1 MPDNNAV
8 PAEETTS
15 LEAAEAALDRLATK
29 LATPPLATQIRRL
42 LPKIERA
49 LETGA
54 SYAQVLETLRECGI
68 EMPMTTFRSTLHR
81 ARLKRDRDAEGGRK
95 KNTAHGVSPEATA
108 VPAQGG
114 GEGSQG
120 KKRNPL
126 AIPPRPKTFEWDPL
140 ERPRVTFVTKKKPD
154 AGKEP

>member
-1 MPDNNAV
+1 
-8 PAEETTS
+8 
-15 LEAAEAALDRLATK
+15 
-29 LATPPLATQIRRL
+29 LATQIRRL

-49 LETGA
+49 LEAGA

-95 KNTAHGVSPEATA
+95 KNTEHGVSPEAA
-108 VPAQGG
+108 PAQGG
-114 GEGSQG
+114 GEGSQS
-120 KKRNPL
+120 KKCNPL
-126 AIPPRPKTFEWDPL
+126 AIPQRPKTFEWDPL
-140 ERPRVTFVTKKKPD
+140 ERPQVTFVTKKKPD

>member
-8 PAEETTS
+8 PPEETTS

-49 LETGA
+49 LEAGA

-95 KNTAHGVSPEATA
+95 RRTRADSSAEATDRS
-108 VPAQGG
+108 AQDV

-120 KKRNPL
+120 KMRNPL
-126 AIPPRPKTFEWDPL
+126 AIPPRPKTFEWDPT
-140 ERPRVTFVTKKKPD
+140 ERPQVTFVTKKKLD
-154 AGKEP
+154 AD

>member
-1 MPDNNAV
+1 MPDNKTV
-8 PAEETTS
+8 PPEETTS

-29 LATPPLATQIRRL
+29 LAAPPLATQIRRL

-49 LETGA
+49 LEAGA

-81 ARLKRDRDAEGGRK
+81 ARLKRDRDEEGGRK
-95 KNTAHGVSPEATA
+95 RRTRIDSSAEATDRS
-108 VPAQGG
+108 AQDG

-126 AIPPRPKTFEWDPL
+126 AIPPRPKTFEWDPT
-140 ERPRVTFVTKKKPD
+140 ERPQVTFVTKKKPD
-154 AGKEP
+154 ADQES

>member
-8 PAEETTS
+8 PPEETTS

-49 LETGA
+49 LEAGA
-54 SYAQVLETLRECGI
+54 SYVQVLETLRECGI

-81 ARLKRDRDAEGGRK
+81 ARLKRDQDAEGGRK
-95 KNTAHGVSPEATA
+95 KRTRADSSAEATDRS
-108 VPAQGG
+108 AQDV
-114 GEGSQG
+114 GEGSQD

-126 AIPPRPKTFEWDPL
+126 AIPPRPKTFEWDPT
-140 ERPRVTFVTKKKPD
+140 ERPKVTFVTKKKPD
-154 AGKEP
+154 VELPP